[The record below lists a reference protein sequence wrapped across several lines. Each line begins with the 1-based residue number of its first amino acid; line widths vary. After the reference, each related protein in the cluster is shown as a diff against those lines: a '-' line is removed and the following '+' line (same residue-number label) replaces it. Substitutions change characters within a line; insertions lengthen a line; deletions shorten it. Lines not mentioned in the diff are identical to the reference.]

1 MGQEQPLSDI
11 HKVLGLK
18 GSDTMSKTVILGCS
32 SLKDYIDEAQRKV
45 KTNYPVFYLNRLY
58 HRDPK
63 EMRDHIIHKLMTM
76 DKDVDTILVAMG
88 YCGGSWKGIK
98 APCRLVM
105 PKIDECVSLL
115 LQNTDEVKSNLREPG
130 HLYVR
135 EKDPMKE
142 NFHSTF
148 DKLTKNLD
156 EDTKKRYHEDWKR
169 YYHEIDI
176 IDTKINDCR
185 RADYVQSVK
194 EDAAWLDA
202 KLGFVDGG
210 TYLLEKLFSGM
221 WDEQFIILEAG
232 ESLSDEFNKDKKL

>member
-1 MGQEQPLSDI
+1 MESLSDI
-11 HKVLGLK
+11 CKVFSLK
-18 GSDTMSKTVILGCS
+18 RSDIMSKSVILGCS

-45 KTNYPVFYLNRLY
+45 NTNYPVFYLNRLY
-58 HRDPK
+58 HRDPN
-63 EMRDHIIHKLMTM
+63 EMREHIINTLTTM

-88 YCGGSWKGIK
+88 HCGGSWDGVK
-98 APCRLVM
+98 APCKLVI

-115 LQNTDEVKSNLREPG
+115 LQNTDEVKSDLKEPG

-142 NFHSTF
+142 NFHAIF

-156 EDTKKRYHEDWKR
+156 EETKKRYHEDWKK

-185 RADYVQSVK
+185 RADYVRVVK
-194 EDAAWLDA
+194 EDADWLGA
-202 KLGFVDGG
+202 KLGFVEGG
-210 TYLLEKLFSGM
+210 TYLLEKLFTGR
-221 WDEQFIILEAG
+221 WDEQFTILERG
-232 ESLSDEFNKDKKL
+232 EQI

>member
-1 MGQEQPLSDI
+1 MESLSDI
-11 HKVLGLK
+11 YKVFSLK
-18 GSDTMSKTVILGCS
+18 RSDIMSKTVILGCS
-32 SLKDYIDEAQRKV
+32 SLKEYIDEAQRKV

-63 EMRDHIIHKLMTM
+63 EMREHIINTLTTM

-88 YCGGSWKGIK
+88 HCGGSWDGIK
-98 APCRLVM
+98 APCRLVI

-115 LQNTDEVKSNLREPG
+115 LQNTDEVKSDLKEPG

-142 NFHSTF
+142 NFHAIF

-156 EDTKKRYHEDWKR
+156 EDTKKRYHEDWKK

-185 RADYVQSVK
+185 RADYVQVVK
-194 EDAAWLDA
+194 EDADWLGA
-202 KLGFVDGG
+202 KLGFVEGG
-210 TYLLEKLFSGM
+210 TYLLEKLFTGR
-221 WDEQFIILEAG
+221 WDEQFTILERG
-232 ESLSDEFNKDKKL
+232 EQI

>member
-1 MGQEQPLSDI
+1 
-11 HKVLGLK
+11 
-18 GSDTMSKTVILGCS
+18 MSKTVILGCS

-45 KTNYPVFYLNRLY
+45 KTNYPVLYLNRLY
-58 HRDPK
+58 HRDPN
-63 EMRDHIIHKLMTM
+63 EMREHIINTLTTM

-88 YCGGSWKGIK
+88 HCGGSWDGVK
-98 APCRLVM
+98 APCRLVI

-115 LQNTDEVKSNLREPG
+115 LQNTDEVKSDLKEPG

-142 NFHSTF
+142 NFHSIF

-156 EDTKKRYHEDWKR
+156 EDTKKRYHEDWKK

-185 RADYVQSVK
+185 RPDYVQIVK
-194 EDAAWLDA
+194 EDADWLGA
-202 KLGFVDGG
+202 KLGFVEGG
-210 TYLLEKLFSGM
+210 TYLLEKLFTCR
-221 WDEQFIILEAG
+221 WDEQFTVLERG
-232 ESLSDEFNKDKKL
+232 EQI

>member
-1 MGQEQPLSDI
+1 
-11 HKVLGLK
+11 
-18 GSDTMSKTVILGCS
+18 MSKTVILGCS

-45 KTNYPVFYLNRLY
+45 NTNYPVFYLNRLY
-58 HRDPK
+58 HRDPN
-63 EMRDHIIHKLMTM
+63 EMREHIINTLTTM

-88 YCGGSWKGIK
+88 HCGGSWDGVK
-98 APCRLVM
+98 APCRLVI

-115 LQNTDEVKSNLREPG
+115 LQNTDEVKSDLKEPG

-142 NFHSTF
+142 NFHSIF

-156 EDTKKRYHEDWKR
+156 EETKKRYHEDWKK

-185 RADYVQSVK
+185 RPDYVQIVK
-194 EDAAWLDA
+194 EDADWLGA
-202 KLGFVDGG
+202 KLGFVEGG
-210 TYLLEKLFSGM
+210 TYLLEKLFTGR
-221 WDEQFIILEAG
+221 WDEQFTILER
-232 ESLSDEFNKDKKL
+232 EEQI

>member
-1 MGQEQPLSDI
+1 MESLSDI
-11 HKVLGLK
+11 CKVFSLK
-18 GSDTMSKTVILGCS
+18 RSDIMSKTVILGCS

-45 KTNYPVFYLNRLY
+45 NTNYPVFYLNRLY
-58 HRDPK
+58 HRDPN
-63 EMRDHIIHKLMTM
+63 EMREHIINTLTTI

-88 YCGGSWKGIK
+88 HCGGSWDGVK
-98 APCRLVM
+98 APCKLVI

-115 LQNTDEVKSNLREPG
+115 LQNTDEVKSDLKEPG

-142 NFHSTF
+142 NFHAIF

-156 EDTKKRYHEDWKR
+156 EDTKKRYHEDWKK

-185 RADYVQSVK
+185 RVDYVRVVK
-194 EDAAWLDA
+194 EDADWLGA
-202 KLGFVDGG
+202 KLGFVEGG
-210 TYLLEKLFSGM
+210 TYLLEKLFTGR
-221 WDEQFIILEAG
+221 WDEQFTILERG
-232 ESLSDEFNKDKKL
+232 EQI

>member
-1 MGQEQPLSDI
+1 MGRMESLSDI
-11 HKVLGLK
+11 CKVFSLK
-18 GSDTMSKTVILGCS
+18 RSDIMSKTVILGCS

-58 HRDPK
+58 HRDPN
-63 EMRDHIIHKLMTM
+63 EMREHIINTLTTM

-88 YCGGSWKGIK
+88 HCGGSWDGVK
-98 APCRLVM
+98 APCRLVI

-115 LQNTDEVKSNLREPG
+115 LQNTYEVKSDLKEPG

-142 NFHSTF
+142 NFHAIF

-156 EDTKKRYHEDWKR
+156 EETKKHYHEDWKK

-185 RADYVQSVK
+185 RADYVRVVK
-194 EDAAWLDA
+194 EDADWLGA
-202 KLGFVDGG
+202 KLGFVEGG
-210 TYLLEKLFSGM
+210 TYLLEKLFTGR
-221 WDEQFIILEAG
+221 WDEQFTILERG
-232 ESLSDEFNKDKKL
+232 EQI

>member
-1 MGQEQPLSDI
+1 MESLSNIYKVFSLKRSDI
-11 HKVLGLK
+11 
-18 GSDTMSKTVILGCS
+18 MSKTVILGCS

-58 HRDPK
+58 HRDPN
-63 EMRDHIIHKLMTM
+63 EMREHIIDTLTTM

-88 YCGGSWKGIK
+88 HCGGSWNGVK
-98 APCRLVM
+98 APCRLVI

-115 LQNTDEVKSNLREPG
+115 LQNTDEVKSDLKEPG

-142 NFHSTF
+142 NFHAIF

-156 EDTKKRYHEDWKR
+156 EETKKRYHEDWKK

-185 RADYVQSVK
+185 RADYVRVVK
-194 EDAAWLDA
+194 EDADWLGA
-202 KLGFVDGG
+202 KLGFVEGG
-210 TYLLEKLFSGM
+210 TYLLEKLFTGR
-221 WDEQFIILEAG
+221 WDEQFTILERG
-232 ESLSDEFNKDKKL
+232 EQI

>member
-1 MGQEQPLSDI
+1 
-11 HKVLGLK
+11 
-18 GSDTMSKTVILGCS
+18 MSKTVILGCS
-32 SLKDYIDEAQRKV
+32 SLKEYIDEAQRKV

-58 HRDPK
+58 HRDPN
-63 EMRDHIIHKLMTM
+63 EMREHIINTLTTM

-88 YCGGSWKGIK
+88 HCGGSWDGVK
-98 APCRLVM
+98 APCRLVI

-115 LQNTDEVKSNLREPG
+115 LQNTDEVKSDLKEPG

-142 NFHSTF
+142 NFHAIF

-156 EDTKKRYHEDWKR
+156 EDTKKRYHEDWKK

-185 RADYVQSVK
+185 RVDYVRVVK
-194 EDAAWLDA
+194 EDADWLGA
-202 KLGFVDGG
+202 KLCFVEGG
-210 TYLLEKLFSGM
+210 TYLLEKLFTGR
-221 WDEQFIILEAG
+221 WDEQFTILER
-232 ESLSDEFNKDKKL
+232 EEQI

>member
-1 MGQEQPLSDI
+1 MESLSDI
-11 HKVLGLK
+11 CKVFSLK
-18 GSDTMSKTVILGCS
+18 RSDIMSKTVILGCS

-58 HRDPK
+58 HRDPN
-63 EMRDHIIHKLMTM
+63 EMREHIINTLTTM
-76 DKDVDTILVAMG
+76 DNDVDTILVAMG
-88 YCGGSWKGIK
+88 HCGGSWDGVK
-98 APCRLVM
+98 APCRLVI

-115 LQNTDEVKSNLREPG
+115 LQNTDEVKSDLKEPG

-142 NFHSTF
+142 NFHSIF

-156 EDTKKRYHEDWKR
+156 EETKKRYHEDWKK

-185 RADYVQSVK
+185 RADYVQVVK
-194 EDAAWLDA
+194 EDADWLGA
-202 KLGFVDGG
+202 KLGFVEGG
-210 TYLLEKLFSGM
+210 TYLLEKLFTGK
-221 WDEQFIILEAG
+221 WDEQFTILERG
-232 ESLSDEFNKDKKL
+232 EQI

>member
-1 MGQEQPLSDI
+1 MGRMESLSNIYKVFSLKRSDI
-11 HKVLGLK
+11 
-18 GSDTMSKTVILGCS
+18 MSKTVILGCS

-58 HRDPK
+58 HRDPN
-63 EMRDHIIHKLMTM
+63 EMREHIINTLTTM

-88 YCGGSWKGIK
+88 HCGGSWDGIK
-98 APCRLVM
+98 APCRLVI

-115 LQNTDEVKSNLREPG
+115 LQNTDEVKSDLKEPG

-142 NFHSTF
+142 NFHAIF

-156 EDTKKRYHEDWKR
+156 EETKKRYHEDWKK

-185 RADYVQSVK
+185 RADYVRVVK
-194 EDAAWLDA
+194 EDADWLGA
-202 KLGFVDGG
+202 KLGFVEGG
-210 TYLLEKLFSGM
+210 TYLLEKLFTGR
-221 WDEQFIILEAG
+221 WDEQFTILERG
-232 ESLSDEFNKDKKL
+232 EQI

>member
-1 MGQEQPLSDI
+1 MESLSDI
-11 HKVLGLK
+11 CKVFSLK
-18 GSDTMSKTVILGCS
+18 RSDIMSKTVILGCS
-32 SLKDYIDEAQRKV
+32 SLKEYIDEAQRKV

-58 HRDPK
+58 HRDPN
-63 EMRDHIIHKLMTM
+63 EMREHIINTLTTM

-88 YCGGSWKGIK
+88 HCGGSWDGIK
-98 APCRLVM
+98 APCRLVI

-115 LQNTDEVKSNLREPG
+115 LQNTDEVKSDLKEPG

-142 NFHSTF
+142 NFHAIF

-156 EDTKKRYHEDWKR
+156 EETKKRYHEDWKK

-185 RADYVQSVK
+185 RADYVRVVK
-194 EDAAWLDA
+194 EDADWLGA
-202 KLGFVDGG
+202 KLGFVEGG
-210 TYLLEKLFSGM
+210 TYLLEKLFTGR
-221 WDEQFIILEAG
+221 WDEQFTILERG
-232 ESLSDEFNKDKKL
+232 EQI

>member
-1 MGQEQPLSDI
+1 MESLSDI
-11 HKVLGLK
+11 CKVFSLK
-18 GSDTMSKTVILGCS
+18 RSDIMSKTVILGCS

-45 KTNYPVFYLNRLY
+45 NTNYPVFYLNRLY
-58 HRDPK
+58 HRDPN
-63 EMRDHIIHKLMTM
+63 EMREHIINTLTTI

-88 YCGGSWKGIK
+88 HCGGSWDGVK
-98 APCRLVM
+98 APCKLVI

-115 LQNTDEVKSNLREPG
+115 LQNTDEVKSDLKEPG

-142 NFHSTF
+142 NFHAIF

-156 EDTKKRYHEDWKR
+156 EDTKKRYHEDWKK

-185 RADYVQSVK
+185 RVDYVRVVK
-194 EDAAWLDA
+194 EDADWLGA
-202 KLGFVDGG
+202 KLCFVEGG
-210 TYLLEKLFSGM
+210 TYLLEKLFTGR
-221 WDEQFIILEAG
+221 WDEQFTILERG
-232 ESLSDEFNKDKKL
+232 EQI